1 MSDTMHDRFVDQLSE
16 YVDGDL
22 AAAEVTAL
30 ERHLEGCETCRATV
44 TDLRRVVERARALPV
59 IPSPTDQWPA
69 LRARLAETPQDDV
82 SELAPLRAPTT
93 GLPVL
98 DDGTQSRP
106 RVIAIDRHPHWW
118 QRPLTVSWAQAAA
131 AAVLL
136 IVLAGGGA
144 WFALRGIGAPQV
156 VGGSSGPVAV
166 NAPAPAETP
175 VQSPT
180 TPDGTAPV
188 SSEPAGSP
196 LDEAPQRGRRVPAGA
211 PASDGTV
218 AFAASLDPRYDA
230 TVAELQ
236 RLLAT
241 GRTQLDT
248 STVRIL
254 EQNLAVIDRALNE
267 AQRAVARDPANPY
280 LRAHLASTMRRKVD
294 LLRRATVIAGARG

>member
-16 YVDGDL
+16 YVDGEL
-22 AAAEVTAL
+22 AATEVTAL

-69 LRARLAETPQDDV
+69 LRARLAATPQDGLDE
-82 SELAPLRAPTT
+82 SAPLPDVTPA
-93 GLPVL
+93 
-98 DDGTQSRP
+98 RP
-106 RVIAIDRHPHWW
+106 RVIAIDSHPHWW
-118 QRPLTVSWAQAAA
+118 QRPLTVSWTQAAA

-144 WFALRGIGAPQV
+144 WFALRGVGAPQV
-156 VGGSSGPVAV
+156 VDGSSSPVAV
-166 NAPAPAETP
+166 NTPAPTET
-175 VQSPT
+175 QSQTP
-180 TPDGTAPV
+180 PDGTAPV
-188 SSEPAGSP
+188 SSEPAGTP
-196 LDEAPQRGRRVPAGA
+196 LDEVPQRGRRVPAGT
-211 PASDGTV
+211 PASDGTM
-218 AFAASLDPRYDA
+218 ALAASLDPRYDA
-230 TVAELQ
+230 TVAELRQ
-236 RLLAT
+236 LLT
-241 GRTQLDT
+241 SERSQLDT

-267 AQRAVARDPANPY
+267 AQRAVAKDPANPY

>member
-30 ERHLEGCETCRATV
+30 ERHLEGCETCRAAV
-44 TDLRRVVERARALPV
+44 MDLRRVVERARALPV

-69 LRARLAETPQDDV
+69 LRARLAETPQDGLD
-82 SELAPLRAPTT
+82 ETAPLPDVAP
-93 GLPVL
+93 P
-98 DDGTQSRP
+98 RP
-106 RVIAIDRHPHWW
+106 RVIAIDRHPRWW

-136 IVLAGGGA
+136 VVLAGGGA

-156 VGGSSGPVAV
+156 VGGTSEPVAV
-166 NAPAPAETP
+166 NTPAPTAT
-175 VQSPT
+175 QSQPS
-180 TPDGTAPV
+180 PDDTAPV

-211 PASDGTV
+211 PAGDGTV
-218 AFAASLDPRYDA
+218 AVAASLDPRYDA

-236 RLLAT
+236 QLLRT
-241 GRTQLDT
+241 ERTQLDT

-267 AQRAVARDPANPY
+267 AQRAVAKDPANPY